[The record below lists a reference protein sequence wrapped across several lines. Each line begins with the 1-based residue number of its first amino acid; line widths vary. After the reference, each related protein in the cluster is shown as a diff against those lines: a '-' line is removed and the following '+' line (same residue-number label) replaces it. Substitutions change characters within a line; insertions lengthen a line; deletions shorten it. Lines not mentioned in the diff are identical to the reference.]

1 MPGNDKRQFQLHPYF
16 GNEKRQLHIRSSYQ
30 TKQTVDWQLFQGL
43 YRSRDTIRDKNPIWT
58 LRPHLF
64 ELRDARR
71 ASFNTF
77 SIVPQLFPVSL
88 QSANRDYT
96 ALFRSAPQVCFR
108 FCSQNKHKREFDLQE
123 FVCQRLMDL
132 DPRQGAAQ
140 SLSAPSTETYGLV
153 NPWAVFFLCQI

>member
-1 MPGNDKRQFQLHPYF
+1 MQFFRQSRFHLAIMDLVKANYMPGNDKRQFQLHPYF
-16 GNEKRQLHIRSSYQ
+16 GNEKRQLHIRSSYK

-77 SIVPQLFPVSL
+77 SIVPQLFPVYNLRIVITLFKS
-88 QSANRDYT
+88 DYT
-96 ALFRSAPQVCFR
+96 ALFRSAPHVCFR
-108 FCSQNKHKREFDLQE
+108 F
-123 FVCQRLMDL
+123 
-132 DPRQGAAQ
+132 
-140 SLSAPSTETYGLV
+140 
-153 NPWAVFFLCQI
+153 